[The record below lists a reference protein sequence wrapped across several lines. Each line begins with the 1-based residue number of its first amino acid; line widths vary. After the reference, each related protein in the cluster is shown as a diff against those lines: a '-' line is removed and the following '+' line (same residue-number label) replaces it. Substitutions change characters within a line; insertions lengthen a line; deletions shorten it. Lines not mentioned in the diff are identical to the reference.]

1 MKFYLQ
7 KERKNE
13 MPRKSIFGE
22 NAQLTTMR
30 LYSWEREMVKELLEK
45 EREKRKNKIKKDR
58 SKK

>member
-1 MKFYLQ
+1 
-7 KERKNE
+7 

-30 LYSWEREMVKELLEK
+30 LYSWEKEMVKELLEK